1 MKHGV
6 RRYGWPIAAA
16 ALLTVLACGA
26 SQVAAQVAAQAEK
39 KSGAGFSVERKGPI
53 RIQSTSLEVRDKEK
67 KATFK
72 GNVHVTQGDTDVRC
86 NVLVVFYDAEASK
99 AAKTSSDDGKR
110 GGEQIRYMEAQ
121 GNVIVTQNDQT
132 ATGDRADF
140 DMRSNTVTLK
150 GNVVVTRGQ
159 DVLRGQRLVVDLT
172 TGVTKMESGG
182 GRVEGLFRSSNQDK
196 GKSSNQDKGKPAAPD
211 LKKDNRNDPKRRGAG
226 GPTGLY

>member
-1 MKHGV
+1 VKHGV

-16 ALLTVLACGA
+16 ALLTMLACGA
-26 SQVAAQVAAQAEK
+26 SQVAAQAEK
-39 KSGAGFSVERKGPI
+39 KSGAGFSIERKGPI

-67 KATFK
+67 KAIFK

-86 NVLVVFYDAEASK
+86 NILVVFYDAEASK
-99 AAKTSSDDGKR
+99 AAKTSSEDGKR

-121 GNVIVTQNDQT
+121 GNVIVTQKDQT

-196 GKSSNQDKGKPAAPD
+196 GKPAAPD